1 MFGDYLH
8 TVQKS
13 EQAAVG
19 KLRTEQLPAL
29 ADAHAH
35 IDLLKDD
42 GLLKESINRG
52 VGTIVTCG
60 VDYLTSVRALELS
73 DYSTIFPEVGLDP
86 ENALLSGNVIDAVCE
101 LAKKN
106 SARIVGIG
114 EIGLDFKKAASEMER
129 EKQREAFKS
138 MIELGMALDKPLTV
152 HSRDS
157 IKEVLGI
164 LKDSGAKK
172 VQLHYFEGDDDDART
187 AAELGYY
194 ISVPP
199 LESRKRASAIK
210 NFPIELLMTETDT
223 PVVGKAP
230 YYVEVSVRIVADVK
244 GIDYYK
250 AAEILTENTKRFFK
264 INAGGMAGS
273 ESNIRV

>member
-1 MFGDYLH
+1 MFSDYLH

-13 EQAAVG
+13 EQATVG

-29 ADAHAH
+29 ADAHTH

-60 VDYLTSVRALELS
+60 VDYRTSVRALELS
-73 DYSTIFPEVGLDP
+73 DYSAIFPEVGLDP
-86 ENALLSGNVIDAVCE
+86 ENALLGGNGIDAVCE

-138 MIELGMALDKPLTV
+138 MIGLGMALDKPLTV
-152 HSRDS
+152 HSRNS
-157 IKEVLGI
+157 IKEVLEI

-172 VQLHYFEGDDDDART
+172 VQLHYFEGGDDDART
-187 AAELGYY
+187 AAGLGYY

-199 LESRKRASAIK
+199 LESRKRAAAIK
-210 NFPIELLMTETDT
+210 NFPIELLMAETDT

-250 AAEILTENTKRFFK
+250 AAEILTANTKRFFK